1 MLVVATGQR
10 KWSGKNFFKVREKSG
25 NVTLSQVKFE
35 SWKEV
40 REKGNVKS
48 VYFIYVHNVHILLMK
63 MNDKLM
69 LGFQENQTFLHVL
82 SRNYQFM
89 YTACD
94 LLKV

>member
-40 REKGNVKS
+40 REKGNFKS

-82 SRNYQFM
+82 SRNCQFM

>member
-1 MLVVATGQR
+1 MSLGKR
-10 KWSGKNFFKVREKSG
+10 SGKREM
-25 NVTLSQVKFE
+25 L
-35 SWKEV
+35 
-40 REKGNVKS
+40 R
-48 VYFIYVHNVHILLMK
+48 VYILYMYIMYIIILLMK

-82 SRNYQFM
+82 SRNYQLFM